1 MPSNIKHL
9 MKRLSLMPGSGSP
22 GQWLESAG
30 PVIEG
35 ILRQAGDISGA
46 MVDRAMVEMQYRP
59 TPFALQ
65 SLLRTMESEEGHR
78 VAERRVARSRSCVCQ
93 GRGKRT
99 IYVETW
105 RGERGQRLTRVPTT
119 VTAACVCPQGIRI
132 SECELRNGRW
142 LTLPQ
147 WEERIR
153 RRLVPLDGDIPG
165 PTRYWVDDGVSAP
178 PQWTRTDWMQRRVM
192 EAG

>member
-1 MPSNIKHL
+1 MSSDMRHL
-9 MKRLSLMPGSGSP
+9 MRRLSLMPGSGTP

-46 MVDRAMVEMQYRP
+46 MVDRAMVEMKYRP
-59 TPFALQ
+59 TPFALT
-65 SLLRTMESEEGHR
+65 SLLRTMEGEEGER
-78 VAERRVARSRSCVCQ
+78 VAERRVARSRACSCA
-93 GRGKRT
+93 GRGIRT
-99 IYVETW
+99 IHVETW
-105 RGERGQRLTRVPTT
+105 RGESGGTLARVPWT
-119 VTAACVCPQGIRI
+119 VSAACICPQGIRI
-132 SECELRNGRW
+132 SEAELRHGRW

-153 RRLVPLDGDIPG
+153 RKLVPLDGGHPG

-178 PQWTRTDWMQRRVM
+178 PQWTRTDWTQQQ
-192 EAG
+192 EAS

>member
-1 MPSNIKHL
+1 MPSDLKHL
-9 MKRLSLMPGSGSP
+9 MRRLSLMPGSGTP

-59 TPFALQ
+59 TPFALT
-65 SLLRTMESEEGHR
+65 SLLRTMEAEEGDR
-78 VAERRVARSRSCVCQ
+78 VAERRLARSRSCACE
-93 GRGKRT
+93 GRGTRT
-99 IYVETW
+99 IHVERW
-105 RGERGQRLTRVPTT
+105 SGQRELRRVPSTIM
-119 VTAACVCPQGIRI
+119 AACVCPQGIRL
-132 SECELRNGRW
+132 SEAEITRGRW
-142 LTLPQ
+142 LTVPQ

-153 RRLVPLDGDIPG
+153 RRMVPPDGSRTG
-165 PTRYWVDDGVSAP
+165 CSRYWVDDGYSAP
-178 PQWTRTDWMQRRVM
+178 PQWTRTDWMQRRTK